1 MTNSADLLGIEH
13 QIGCPDGEICKIDI
27 IKITDLQ
34 TPPENKVQVYISGTV
49 HGNERVG
56 PHAAYYLIELL
67 VSNFDR
73 DDYITEMLKTREIII
88 TPMTNAPGFAYNE
101 REERMNQ
108 AKTQNKMYSVDI
120 NRDFPYN

>member
-1 MTNSADLLGIEH
+1 L
-13 QIGCPDGEICKIDI
+13 
-27 IKITDLQ
+27 
-34 TPPENKVQVYISGTV
+34 

-67 VSNFDR
+67 VTNFGYDP
-73 DDYITEMLKTREIII
+73 YITNLLKQREIII

-101 REERMNQ
+101 REEQMAGVGAQYAR
-108 AKTQNKMYSVDI
+108 SVDI